1 MPAAMCSAQGGRGAH
16 PPPCPP
22 PPRRRCIAKLA
33 LRCAK
38 LQLQLLRLGEARSD
52 AGTELLHLVCDTHAE
67 LLMPYLT
74 PADSAKLM
82 ALFEQMGEEVGS
94 ATRTAAAAGQQ

>member
-1 MPAAMCSAQGGRGAH
+1 MQAAPWARPGCSARA
-16 PPPCPP
+16 CS
-22 PPRRRCIAKLA
+22 PRRRCIAKLA

-38 LQLQLLRLGEARSD
+38 LQLQLLRLGEARSE
-52 AGTELLHLVCDTHAE
+52 AGAELLHLVCDSHAE

-82 ALFEQMGEEVGS
+82 ALFEQMDEEAG
-94 ATRTAAAAGQQ
+94 AAGAAAGQQ